1 MIAAAGPAA
10 PRIDRAALNP
20 ELRRV
25 FAAVH
30 AAAPDAYLVGGGVRD
45 LLRGRAPVDLDFTTT
60 GDVRAAAEAI
70 ATALGGS
77 AFGLAAE
84 QGQYRIVLPDGGPVR
99 EIDVSRQHG
108 DDIAADLARRDFTIN
123 ALAAPLGEDGGLGE
137 VVDPAGR
144 GVADLAARRV
154 RLVSRRALAD
164 DPLRLLR
171 AVRFAVELDFEI
183 ETGTAAA
190 IRKRAASL
198 RAAAA
203 DRP

>member
-10 PRIDRAALNP
+10 PRIDRDALDP

-25 FAAVH
+25 FATLRSTPPGDAG
-30 AAAPDAYLVGGGVRD
+30 AAAD
-45 LLRGRAPVDLDFTTT
+45 
-60 GDVRAAAEAI
+60 AI
-70 ATALGGS
+70 AAALGGS

-137 VVDPAGR
+137 
-144 GVADLAARRV
+144 
-154 RLVSRRALAD
+154 
-164 DPLRLLR
+164 
-171 AVRFAVELDFEI
+171 
-183 ETGTAAA
+183 AAA
-190 IRKRAASL
+190 PPRRWA
-198 RAAAA
+198 
-203 DRP
+203 PP